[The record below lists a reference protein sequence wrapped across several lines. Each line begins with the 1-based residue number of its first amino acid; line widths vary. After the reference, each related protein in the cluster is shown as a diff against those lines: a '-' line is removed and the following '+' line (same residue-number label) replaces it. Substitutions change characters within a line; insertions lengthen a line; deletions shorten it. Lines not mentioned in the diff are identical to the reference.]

1 MDNETLTALLA
12 DVKNYLQI
20 SWDDEATNKRL
31 REMIKG
37 SAAYLD
43 SVMGRACNYG
53 EIGNLRTLLM
63 ERVRYQHCNAL
74 DAWLP
79 NYLSLVI
86 AAQREV
92 RAQNASRAQDAFP
105 A

>member
-1 MDNETLTALLA
+1 MDNETLAALLA
-12 DVKNYLQI
+12 DVKIYLQI
-20 SWDDEATNKRL
+20 SWTDEDTEKRL
-31 REMIKG
+31 QELILG

-43 SVMGRACNYG
+43 SVMGSAQDYSA
-53 EIGNLRTLLM
+53 IGNLRTLLM
-63 ERVRYQHCNAL
+63 ERVRYQYCNAL

-92 RAQNASRAQDAFP
+92 RANASAT
-105 A
+105 

>member
-1 MDNETLTALLA
+1 MDNETLAALLA
-12 DVKNYLQI
+12 DVKNYLQKN
-20 SWDDEATNKRL
+20 WEDEATDKRL
-31 REMIKG
+31 SEMILG

-43 SVMGRACNYG
+43 SVMGIAQDYTQ
-53 EIGNLRTLLM
+53 IGNMRTLLF
-63 ERVRYQHCNAL
+63 ERVRYQDCNAL

-92 RAQNASRAQDAFP
+92 RTRASGTQNAV
-105 A
+105 

>member
-1 MDNETLTALLA
+1 MDNETLAALLA

-20 SWDDEATNKRL
+20 SWEDEATDKRL
-31 REMIKG
+31 SEMILG

-43 SVMGRACNYG
+43 SVMGSAQDYSA
-53 EIGNLRTLLM
+53 IGNLRTLLF
-63 ERVRYQHCNAL
+63 ERVRYQHCGAL

-92 RAQNASRAQDAFP
+92 RTHAPDAQGAV
-105 A
+105 

>member
-1 MDNETLTALLA
+1 MDTETLTALLA

-20 SWDDEATNKRL
+20 SWDDEQTNKRL
-31 REMIKG
+31 QEMVLG

-43 SVMGRACNYG
+43 SVMGQTCDYS

-63 ERVRYQHCNAL
+63 ERVRYQFCDAL

-92 RAQNASRAQDAFP
+92 RAIASEP
-105 A
+105 

>member
-1 MDNETLTALLA
+1 MDNETLAALLA
-12 DVKNYLQI
+12 DVKNYLQKN
-20 SWDDEATNKRL
+20 WEDEATDKRL
-31 REMIKG
+31 SEMIMG

-43 SVMGRACNYG
+43 SVMGCAQDYSK
-53 EIGNLRTLLM
+53 IGNLRTLLF
-63 ERVRYQHCNAL
+63 ERVRYQDCEAM

-92 RAQNASRAQDAFP
+92 RTRASGTQNAV
-105 A
+105 

>member
-1 MDNETLTALLA
+1 MDREDLTALLA
-12 DVKNYLQI
+12 DVKIYLQI
-20 SWDDEATNKRL
+20 RWEDEDTEKRL
-31 REMIKG
+31 EELILG

-43 SVMGRACNYG
+43 SVMGQACDYT
-53 EIGNLRTLLM
+53 EIGNLRTLLF
-63 ERVRYQHCNAL
+63 ERVRYQYNGAL

-92 RAQNASRAQDAFP
+92 RARPNASAS
-105 A
+105 

>member
-1 MDNETLTALLA
+1 MDSSTLAALLA
-12 DVKNYLQI
+12 DVKVYLLI
-20 SWDDEATNKRL
+20 SWDDTDTDKRL
-31 REMIKG
+31 TEMILG

-43 SVMGRACNYG
+43 SVMGQACDYSQ
-53 EIGNLRTLLM
+53 IGNLRTLLF
-63 ERVRYQHCNAL
+63 ERVRYQYNGAL

-92 RAQNASRAQDAFP
+92 RASQNAP
-105 A
+105 AT

>member
-1 MDNETLTALLA
+1 MDKDDLTALLA
-12 DVKNYLQI
+12 DVKTYLQI
-20 SWDDEATNKRL
+20 TWEDEGTDKRL
-31 REMIKG
+31 EELILG

-43 SVMGRACNYG
+43 SVMGEACDYS
-53 EIGNLRTLLM
+53 EIGNLRTLLF
-63 ERVRYQHCNAL
+63 ERVRYQYNEAL

-92 RAQNASRAQDAFP
+92 RTKRVSAE
-105 A
+105 

>member
-12 DVKNYLQI
+12 DVKTYLHK
-20 SWDDEATNKRL
+20 SWEDEQTDKRL
-31 REMIKG
+31 TEFILG

-43 SVMGRACNYG
+43 SVMGRACDYS
-53 EIGNLRTLLM
+53 EPGNLRTLLM
-63 ERVRYQHCNAL
+63 ERVRYQDSEAL

-92 RAQNASRAQDAFP
+92 RAHALES
-105 A
+105 

>member
-12 DVKNYLQI
+12 DVKTYLHK
-20 SWDDEATNKRL
+20 SWEDEETNKRL
-31 REMIKG
+31 TEYIKG
-37 SAAYLD
+37 SVAYLD
-43 SVMGRACNYG
+43 SVMGQACDYS
-53 EIGNLRTLLM
+53 EPGNLRTLLM
-63 ERVRYQHCNAL
+63 ERVRYQDSEAL

-92 RAQNASRAQDAFP
+92 RAHALES
-105 A
+105 

>member
-12 DVKNYLQI
+12 DVKIYLHK
-20 SWDDEATNKRL
+20 SWEDEQTDKRL
-31 REMIKG
+31 KEFILG

-43 SVMGRACNYG
+43 SVMGKACDYS
-53 EIGNLRTLLM
+53 ETGNLRTLLM
-63 ERVRYQHCNAL
+63 ERVRYQDSEAL

-92 RAQNASRAQDAFP
+92 RTHASES
-105 A
+105 

>member
-1 MDNETLTALLA
+1 MDRETLTALLA
-12 DVKNYLQI
+12 DVKIYLQI
-20 SWDDEATNKRL
+20 SWTDTDTDKRL
-31 REMIKG
+31 AEIITG

-43 SVMGRACNYG
+43 SVMGQACDYA
-53 EIGNLRTLLM
+53 EIGNLRTLLF
-63 ERVRYQHCNAL
+63 ERVRYQYNGAL

-92 RAQNASRAQDAFP
+92 RASRNASAS
-105 A
+105 

>member
-1 MDNETLTALLA
+1 MDRETLTALLA
-12 DVKNYLQI
+12 DVKIYLQI
-20 SWDDEATNKRL
+20 SWTDTDTDKRL
-31 REMIKG
+31 AELING

-43 SVMGRACNYG
+43 SVMGQACDYD
-53 EIGNLRTLLM
+53 EIGNLRTLLF
-63 ERVRYQHCNAL
+63 ERVRYQYNGAL

-92 RAQNASRAQDAFP
+92 RASRDASAS
-105 A
+105 

>member
-1 MDNETLTALLA
+1 MDNETLAALLA
-12 DVKNYLQI
+12 DVKNYLQK
-20 SWDDEATNKRL
+20 SWEDEATDKRL
-31 REMIKG
+31 REMILG

-43 SVMGRACNYG
+43 NVLGSAQDYSQ
-53 EIGNLRTLLM
+53 IGNPRSLLF
-63 ERVRYQHCNAL
+63 ERVRYQDCEAL

-92 RAQNASRAQDAFP
+92 RSRASAAQDAV
-105 A
+105 